1 MKKEYE
7 DFLLKEYRNSRI
19 APTKVSVGKYD
30 LPVPYAYANPMGD
43 NRALKNALFDKYIKA
58 RLSEAQ
64 KYMKAGYKKIPVL
77 CFQDIKIVKPFR
89 LREKTDDEAQ
99 RLVTEAIVKRYG
111 KAVKLTMALCE
122 AYPDEKFAVRV
133 DSESVRKMSA
143 QYNRYL
149 SESAKNKKSV
159 SAIKVG
165 KMLQEH
171 GSLLYGTFKRISL
184 PILQKMG
191 QQYLKQ
197 LMALKRIYAKK
208 RNIINRTLGMTAL
221 AGVLTLGTCRQQQ
234 TAQPSEGGEKTE
246 FVKNQDGMLNGF
258 ISHIKNAGKNKRQG
272 AAQSNSVVKLDENVQ
287 EFLAQ
292 QGLDTLNDVQQHNL
306 NMFLKTRNARN
317 MLIAFA
323 ENFEENTYD
332 DKKGFLTIGY
342 GCTNY
347 LDEKGQ
353 PLEKYSKVS
362 RKKSAFVQAGQ
373 ETTKAEAT
381 VQVDRRSNFVTLPKL
396 LKLVKV
402 KLTEE
407 QMIVTNDFA
416 YITNDK
422 FEETQYLQALNEKK
436 PNSYLSQCMAL
447 WNNDAGLPKRLFVS
461 HLILNGYLR
470 PAIIR
475 TFKPS
480 SCYNLTLDECY
491 DCKKNPDGSTKMV
504 KLPVTTREVVRG
516 RLRKVVRSQIRPDY
530 KIKNGLPSFSTDK
543 DNIKTCIASM
553 QAKRGEQCVA
563 HIIPSSTEVRLLSE
577 NHKANK
583 SNSINNIQNNKS
595 VREL

>member
-1 MKKEYE
+1 M
-7 DFLLKEYRNSRI
+7 
-19 APTKVSVGKYD
+19 
-30 LPVPYAYANPMGD
+30 
-43 NRALKNALFDKYIKA
+43 
-58 RLSEAQ
+58 
-64 KYMKAGYKKIPVL
+64 
-77 CFQDIKIVKPFR
+77 
-89 LREKTDDEAQ
+89 
-99 RLVTEAIVKRYG
+99 
-111 KAVKLTMALCE
+111 
-122 AYPDEKFAVRV
+122 
-133 DSESVRKMSA
+133 
-143 QYNRYL
+143 
-149 SESAKNKKSV
+149 
-159 SAIKVG
+159 
-165 KMLQEH
+165 
-171 GSLLYGTFKRISL
+171 
-184 PILQKMG
+184 
-191 QQYLKQ
+191 
-197 LMALKRIYAKK
+197 
-208 RNIINRTLGMTAL
+208 
-221 AGVLTLGTCRQQQ
+221 
-234 TAQPSEGGEKTE
+234 
-246 FVKNQDGMLNGF
+246 
-258 ISHIKNAGKNKRQG
+258 
-272 AAQSNSVVKLDENVQ
+272 KLDENVQ

-422 FEETQYLQALNEKK
+422 FDETQYLQALNEKK